1 MEKITFTNSSGTLIE
16 IGPEFPY
23 LLQNISGISETGIT
37 DLSTQSYNQ
46 DGTTDYDSLSDSR
59 LLKIDFMH
67 KEDTFSLLHSV
78 RRAIEN
84 TLNHKL
90 GLGTLVYEND
100 DGKYQIQGKVID
112 GPVVTK
118 RWPCM
123 ELMDVVFKCPIP
135 YWLSYI
141 ENIVKLVGF
150 VGGLSFPLEFP
161 ISFASAG
168 DSAVFEG
175 LGDVETPLTIEF
187 RGPASGCKII
197 NDTTGEFVEV
207 TYTLLTGEKLIIN
220 TDKTHPSVTF
230 VDAYSV
236 ETSAFNKI
244 NILSSF
250 FRLQPGPQTL
260 SFTALSGTPDT
271 YIKWYDR
278 YVGV

>member
-1 MEKITFTNSSGTLIE
+1 MEKITFINANGVSIE
-16 IGPEFPY
+16 FGSQFPF
-23 LLQNISGISETGIT
+23 LLEKIEGISETGII
-37 DLSTQSYNQ
+37 DLSTRSYNQ
-46 DGTTDYDSLSDSR
+46 DGVTDYDTLSEPR
-59 LLKIDFMH
+59 LIKAGFVFNAPTHAEMY
-67 KEDTFSLLHSV
+67 TT
-78 RRAIEN
+78 RRTVEGI
-84 TLNHKL
+84 LNHKL

-100 DGKYQIQGKVID
+100 DGKYQISAKVID
-112 GPVVTK
+112 GPMMTARKTLRHHAEVA
-118 RWPCM
+118 
-123 ELMDVVFKCPIP
+123 FICPNP

-168 DSAVFEG
+168 DSAIFTG
-175 LGDVETPLTIEF
+175 IGDVETPLTIEF

-207 TYTLLTGEKLIIN
+207 TYTLLADEKLIIY

-230 VDAYSV
+230 VDAAGL

-250 FRLQPGPQTL
+250 FRLQPGAQTL
-260 SFTALSGTPDT
+260 SFTALSGTPDV
-271 YIKWYDR
+271 YLKWYDR